1 MESIIIK
8 RKLLLFIKSKEKI
21 KIRFIKIRKI
31 LLDKIQKYFIRRKTA
46 RSDDMD
52 NIDIKLF
59 TTNQNF
65 FLNKKRKWNVSWY
78 NYNRKKHGDSSK
90 NYK

>member
-31 LLDKIQKYFIRRKTA
+31 LLDKIQKYFISRKTA

-52 NIDIKLF
+52 NID
-59 TTNQNF
+59 
-65 FLNKKRKWNVSWY
+65 
-78 NYNRKKHGDSSK
+78 K
-90 NYK
+90 NYSLQIKISFSIRRENGM

>member
-21 KIRFIKIRKI
+21 KIKFIKIRKI

-59 TTNQNF
+59 TTN
-65 FLNKKRKWNVSWY
+65 
-78 NYNRKKHGDSSK
+78 
-90 NYK
+90 

>member
-31 LLDKIQKYFIRRKTA
+31 LLDKIQKYFISRKTA

-59 TTNQNF
+59 TTN
-65 FLNKKRKWNVSWY
+65 
-78 NYNRKKHGDSSK
+78 
-90 NYK
+90 